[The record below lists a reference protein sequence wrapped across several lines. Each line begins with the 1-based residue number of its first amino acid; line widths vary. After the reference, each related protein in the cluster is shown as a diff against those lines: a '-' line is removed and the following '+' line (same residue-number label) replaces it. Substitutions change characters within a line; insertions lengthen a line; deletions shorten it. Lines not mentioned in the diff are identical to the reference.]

1 MATIAI
7 NYSELRSAAGQAQ
20 KVSKRLDAYADSIE
34 NTVLRKLDNY
44 SGDRTGNISSAV
56 SNARNKR
63 NQLQDDCRRYNNYS
77 NDLKNL
83 ESDCQN
89 TDRRVAD
96 RVKGLTGT
104 FKNMY
109 GIKTNAILDHI
120 GRFMTS
126 LSNASPFS
134 RWIGNNIIDRRNQA
148 KDYLKDRIKEWY
160 NYDGGKQLIKGA
172 GVAILEMVGSIAAI
186 GAALLGTVTG
196 VGALIVAV
204 AAVVGGVIGFLNGYA
219 NFENERAAYNAR
231 QNGNA
236 SWGYRLSKLDT
247 YTDSVRTF
255 SDDKGIHMF
264 ADIVDGIEFVCD
276 VIDFLDGAWKL
287 TKKGYKW
294 AKNSLNSLDEIK
306 CKDIFSRGV
315 LSNFTTK
322 LKETVSGGWKA
333 FTTAIKKKPV
343 DWDFF
348 KNAKNS
354 FVSDFLTNME
364 LRFADFTSAKN
375 GMKSIKNITSLGK
388 DLLSI
393 DDYNY
398 KNLSDVLTKNIIL
411 PCVNLVG
418 MDVVQKDENGFF
430 VRDQLGQIMFDKSE
444 YISLGDIFSKNLIG
458 NLGDFLNHLSIGN
471 FSKLFNIPSKIF
483 DLWEDGSSVIKQFGE
498 LSKINISIPKI
509 YVPQINIPVNFNIQP
524 INITVGLAA

>member
-1 MATIAI
+1 MSTIAI
-7 NYSELRSAAGQAQ
+7 NYSELRSAAGQA
-20 KVSKRLDAYADSIE
+20 KNVSKRLDAYADSIE

-44 SGDRTGNISSAV
+44 SGDRTGNISSAI

-63 NQLQDDCRRYNNYS
+63 NQLQDDCRRYSNYS
-77 NDLKNL
+77 NDLKTL

-89 TDRRVAD
+89 TDKRVAD

-104 FKNMY
+104 FKSMY

-126 LSNASPFS
+126 LSNSNSLF
-134 RWIGNNIIDRRNQA
+134 RWIGNNVVDRYNQGR
-148 KDYLKDRIKEWY
+148 DYLKDRIKEWY
-160 NYDGGKQLIKGA
+160 NYDGGKQLIKGV
-172 GVAILEMVGSIAAI
+172 GVAILEIVGAIAAI
-186 GAALLGTVTG
+186 AAVVLGTVTG
-196 VGALIVAV
+196 VGALIAAV
-204 AAVVGGVIGFLNGYA
+204 AAVIGGVIGILNGAA
-219 NFENERAAYNAR
+219 NLINEVNGYNAR

-247 YTDSVRTF
+247 YTDSLRTF

-264 ADIVDGIEFVCD
+264 ANIVDGIEFVCD
-276 VIDFLDGAWKL
+276 VIDFVDGAWKL

-322 LKETVSGGWKA
+322 LKETVSGGWKT

-348 KNAKNS
+348 KNATNS

-364 LRFADFTSAKN
+364 LRFTDFSSAKN
-375 GMKSIKNITSLGK
+375 GMKSVKNITSLGK

-393 DDYNY
+393 DDYNG
-398 KNLSDVLTKNIIL
+398 KNLSNVLTKNIIL

-418 MDVVQKDENGFF
+418 MDVAQKDENGFF

-444 YISLGDIFSKNLIG
+444 YISLGDIFSKNLIN
-458 NLGDFLNHLSIGN
+458 NLWDLPKLLNISDKVIN
-471 FSKLFNIPSKIF
+471 
-483 DLWEDGSSVIKQFGE
+483 LWEDGSMVIKQFSE
-498 LSKINISIPKI
+498 LSKVNISIPEI
-509 YVPQINIPVNFNIQP
+509 YVPQINIEVSLNIQP